1 MAQHIRQAQET
12 IASTANAKIDKH
24 QAALMREQSNLQGGL
39 LENLARDTAKPKRPF
54 RLGRLR

>member
-12 IASTANAKIDKH
+12 IASTANAKMDKH
-24 QAALMREQSNLQGGL
+24 QAALMREQSTLQGGIFESL
-39 LENLARDTAKPKRPF
+39 TRGAAKPKRPL